1 MIHSVLQWFM
11 SAVGTNLAHGLCNT
25 VELRT
30 YKQVT
35 VCCTML
41 ATGHNN
47 RNVLYKGETKCIIV
61 MLLQRQMFAKSR
73 EKEGH
78 RDHFCGCP
86 YKHCLFVFLFLIV
99 SRHPVSSFL
108 YLQIH
113 DITGFLGNVC
123 LMFHMYQLYV
133 WIFPNGNCLL
143 VLTEQMS
150 NEKTC
155 TTTNLHVKKRWKN
168 KSNICF

>member
-1 MIHSVLQWFM
+1 MGGSGNRARGLDGLIKTVVIHSVLQWFM

-61 MLLQRQMFAKSR
+61 LL
-73 EKEGH
+73 
-78 RDHFCGCP
+78 
-86 YKHCLFVFLFLIV
+86 HCF
-99 SRHPVSSFL
+99 
-108 YLQIH
+108 
-113 DITGFLGNVC
+113 
-123 LMFHMYQLYV
+123 
-133 WIFPNGNCLL
+133 
-143 VLTEQMS
+143 
-150 NEKTC
+150 
-155 TTTNLHVKKRWKN
+155 
-168 KSNICF
+168 

>member
-1 MIHSVLQWFM
+1 MSPAHHPYKTYFPLQCFQVTHQSKKTPQGGTLCYCSARCLQSQEKRRATETISVVVLI
-11 SAVGTNLAHGLCNT
+11 NT
-25 VELRT
+25 VL
-30 YKQVT
+30 
-35 VCCTML
+35 
-41 ATGHNN
+41 
-47 RNVLYKGETKCIIV
+47 
-61 MLLQRQMFAKSR
+61 F
-73 EKEGH
+73 
-78 RDHFCGCP
+78 FC
-86 YKHCLFVFLFLIV
+86 FFLIV